1 MKMAVIQ
8 MNELTYRDL
17 EEKVIEKKLDNGLQ
31 VYLIPKP
38 EVTKSYGLF
47 MTDYG
52 SVHRSFIPIGKTEE
66 ITVPDGIAHFLEHKL
81 FEKEDRD
88 VFADFLKNGA
98 SPNAYTSFTKTAYLF
113 STTKLVK
120 ENVEILLDFVQDPY
134 FSEASV
140 EKEKGII
147 EQEIKMY
154 DDQADW
160 QAFTGTIRNMFHNH
174 PVQIDIAGTVDSI
187 QDITKDDLYTCYNT
201 FYHPENMT
209 LCVIGA
215 FDEQEMMQLI
225 EDNQQAKTFPTFTN
239 VEKHFP
245 NEPVGVKEK
254 ESTLQLPVSTPKVT
268 VGIKEAA
275 YSLSKEEFLRRDV
288 YQDMLLDYF
297 FSPSGQFY
305 EQLYQEELIDDSFEY
320 TTNVEKSFSFS
331 LISSNTAH
339 PEQLKT
345 RIFDQLLQIS
355 QLEITEEELDVMKK
369 KYIGQ
374 LLRVMNSLE
383 FIANQYIY
391 YHFMELDF
399 FTINEFVQNIT
410 LDEIN
415 EFMQEWII
423 EDKLT
428 ACIITQP
435 E

>member
-1 MKMAVIQ
+1 MKTVVIQ
-8 MNELTYRDL
+8 MNELIYRELD
-17 EEKVIEKKLDNGLQ
+17 EKVIEKKLDNGLQ
-31 VYLIPKP
+31 VYLIPKK
-38 EVTKSYGLF
+38 EVTKSYALF

-52 SVHRSFIPIGKTEE
+52 SVHRSFVPIGETEE
-66 ITVPDGIAHFLEHKL
+66 VTVPDGIAHFLEHKL

-134 FSEASV
+134 FSETSV

-160 QAFTGTIRNMFHNH
+160 QAFTGAIRNMFHHH

-215 FDEQEMMQLI
+215 FDEQEMMQVI
-225 EDNQQAKTFPTFTN
+225 ENNQQAKTFSSSTN

-245 NEPVGVKEK
+245 EEPVGVKEQ
-254 ESTLQLPVSTPKVT
+254 ESVLQLPVSTPKVT
-268 VGIKEAA
+268 IGIKEAA
-275 YSLSKEEFLRRDV
+275 YNLSKDEFLRRDV

-297 FSPSGQFY
+297 FSLSGQFY
-305 EQLYQEELIDDSFEY
+305 EQLYQDGLIDDSFEY
-320 TTNVEKSFSFS
+320 STNVEKSFSFS

-339 PEQLKT
+339 PEKLKS
-345 RIFDQLLQIS
+345 RLFEQLLQVG
-355 QLEITEEELDVMKK
+355 QHKITEAELDILKK

-399 FTINEFVQNIT
+399 FTVNDFVQKIT
-410 LDEIN
+410 TEEIN
-415 EFMQEWII
+415 QFMQEWIT
-423 EDKLT
+423 EEKLT
-428 ACIITQP
+428 ACIIIQP

>member
-1 MKMAVIQ
+1 
-8 MNELTYRDL
+8 MNELTYKEV
-17 EEKVIEKKLDNGLQ
+17 EEKVIEKKLANGLQ
-31 VYLIPKP
+31 VYLIPKK
-38 EVTKSYGLF
+38 EVAKSYALF

-52 SVHRSFIPIGKTEE
+52 SVHRSFIPIGEKEE
-66 ITVPDGIAHFLEHKL
+66 VTVPDGIAHFLEHKL

-88 VFADFLKNGA
+88 VFTDFLQNGA

-113 STTKLVK
+113 STTKLVT

-160 QAFTGTIRNMFHNH
+160 QAFMGAIRNMFHHH
-174 PVQIDIAGTVDSI
+174 PVHIDIAGTVDSI
-187 QDITKDDLYTCYNT
+187 QEITKDDLYTCYNT

-215 FDEQEMMQLI
+215 FDEEELMQII
-225 EDNQQAKTFPTFTN
+225 EANQQAKTFPTYTN

-245 NEPVGVKEK
+245 DEPVEVKEK
-254 ESTLQLPVSTPKVT
+254 ESVQYLPVSTPKVT
-268 VGIKEAA
+268 IGIKEAA
-275 YSLSKEEFLRRDV
+275 YTLSKEEFLRRDV
-288 YQDMLLDYF
+288 YQDILLDYL

-305 EQLYQEELIDDSFEY
+305 EALYEEGLIDDSFEY
-320 TTNVEKSFSFS
+320 STNVEKSFSFS
-331 LISSNTAH
+331 LISSNTAN

-345 RIFDQLLQIS
+345 KLFNQLLS
-355 QLEITEEELDVMKK
+355 VSDLSITEETLAILKK

-374 LLRVMNSLE
+374 LLRTMNSLE
-383 FIANQYIY
+383 FIANQYVY
-391 YHFMELDF
+391 YHFMDLDF
-399 FTINEFVQNIT
+399 FQLNEFVQNIT
-410 LDEIN
+410 LDDMKH
-415 EFMQEWII
+415 FMQEWIR
-423 EDKLT
+423 EEKLT
-428 ACIITQP
+428 ACIIKQS